1 MTSARHRHR
10 LLTPRRAL
18 ALLGVLGALGAPAV
32 LGAGPALARD
42 GGDDGGGR
50 GGGGDRREV
59 RVTGTCDRGASIR
72 LRLRSRDGEL
82 RADVE
87 LDHARRGSSWRLVL
101 VQDRRVVW
109 RGRARIGPGSD
120 SAEIE
125 RRLRDLPGADSVSA
139 RAWGPGGATCFV
151 AATLAG

>member
-1 MTSARHRHR
+1 MTSARRR
-10 LLTPRRAL
+10 LLPSRRAL
-18 ALLGVLGALGAPAV
+18 ALLGVLGTLGGPPV
-32 LGAGPALARD
+32 LGAGPAFARD
-42 GGDDGGGR
+42 GGDGGGR
-50 GGGGDRREV
+50 GGGDDRREV
-59 RVTGTCDRGASIR
+59 RTTGTCDRGATIR

-87 LDHARRGSSWRLVL
+87 IDHARRGSSWRLVL

-109 RGRARIGPGSD
+109 RGRARLGSASD
-120 SAEIE
+120 SVEIE

-139 RAWGPGGATCFV
+139 RAWGPGGVTCSV